1 MFEGTALYGV
11 WHVFFAGFL
20 GFTTLGFSFY
30 RNCIKSD
37 EIYEEKRRE
46 INEEF
51 ERRKE
56 ELKNKE
62 EESLRLLKERHKRLD
77 GIPRTKRWS

>member
-1 MFEGTALYGV
+1 MFENTALEGV
-11 WHVFFAGFL
+11 YHVYLAAFL

-30 RNCIKSD
+30 RNCIQDDK
-37 EIYEEKRRE
+37 IFEEKRKE

-56 ELKNKE
+56 DLRNQE

-77 GIPRTKRWS
+77 GISRTKRWN